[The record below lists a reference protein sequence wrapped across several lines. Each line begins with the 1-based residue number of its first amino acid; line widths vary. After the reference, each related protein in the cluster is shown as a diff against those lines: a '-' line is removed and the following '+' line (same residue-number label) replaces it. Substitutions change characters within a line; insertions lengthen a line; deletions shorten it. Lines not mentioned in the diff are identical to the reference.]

1 MILYRSFRMQSIREG
16 IRLCREAIE
25 EEPETPVHYLHRSLP
40 PHELVALYRLADVML
55 VTPFRDGMNLV
66 AKEYVACRVDNTGA
80 LVLSE
85 FTGSALELSNALIVN
100 PHDVDGL
107 SAAYVRALKLPRSD
121 MVRRM
126 KRLRATVKAHDVIDW
141 GESFLRALEG

>member
-1 MILYRSFRMQSIREG
+1 
-16 IRLCREAIE
+16 
-25 EEPETPVHYLHRSLP
+25 
-40 PHELVALYRLADVML
+40 ML

-66 AKEYVACRVDNTGA
+66 AKEYVACRVDNTGV

-85 FTGSALELSNALIVN
+85 FTGSALELKSAIIVN

-107 SAAYVRALKLPRSD
+107 SAAYVRALRLPRAD

-126 KRLRATVKAHDVIDW
+126 RSLRAVVKAHDVIDW
-141 GESFLRALEG
+141 GESFLRALET